1 MTPTQL
7 PDESSRAFAAF
18 KTYLADGPKRS
29 IRRCARK
36 LRKSAT
42 ICARWSKK
50 YRWQKRL
57 RELELDDCK
66 RAIKADE
73 QAKLSV
79 AKERER
85 AQLKFQERA
94 LEVSQK
100 MTARGLQILKQPL
113 EGTKPADAARLL
125 NAADAIGRAALRLE
139 GAAGAAFG
147 LHPIEPPNMTV
158 IHHRDSQS
166 DVVDA
171 IQRQFLRDNPDDPAA
186 VGRIDADELRATAA
200 TDAELLRKRHG
211 RDQSN
216 DLN

>member
-7 PDESSRAFAAF
+7 PDESPRAFAAF
-18 KTYLADGPKRS
+18 KTYVADGPKRS

-36 LRKSAT
+36 LRKSPT

-66 RAIKADE
+66 RAVKADE
-73 QAKLSV
+73 QAKLDV
-79 AKERER
+79 AKEQERER
-85 AQLKFQERA
+85 LKFQQRA
-94 LEVSQK
+94 VEVSRK
-100 MTARGLQILKQPL
+100 ATEKGLEILRQPMK
-113 EGTKPADAARLL
+113 GTRPADAARLL
-125 NAADAIGRAALRLE
+125 AVADAIGRSALGLE
-139 GAAGAAFG
+139 GPGAFG
-147 LHPIEPPNMTV
+147 LHPIEPPNITV
-158 IHHRDSQS
+158 IHHRDDQS

-171 IQRQFLRDNPDDPAA
+171 IERQFLRENPTDPAA